1 MVFSFILRQPEVVVR
16 PQVEEQEIVPVTQ
29 EVQHHEAVPQIDEEA
44 AHVAVQLE
52 VDEAWAQQVERM
64 ILERALAEDDVKT
77 NSTKRAGR
85 VTCGSTQDDT
95 EESRH
100 GSQVY
105 TSIQILARHVRR
117 FTPALCE

>member
-64 ILERALAEDDVKT
+64 ILERALAVVC
-77 NSTKRAGR
+77 A
-85 VTCGSTQDDT
+85 
-95 EESRH
+95 
-100 GSQVY
+100 
-105 TSIQILARHVRR
+105 
-117 FTPALCE
+117 